1 MAVDRS
7 VGRQAMMAR
16 RASWLAGLVAAQ
28 LWLIV
33 AVRGRFVVEK
43 SSVRVLAPEHIRG
56 HHDAAIGNFGVP
68 DYGGTLTGVVIYP
81 DKKATGCAEFDTKF
95 KSKSRRPVILLL
107 DRGGTCT
114 TPFLSFFFLKKG
126 SPLEKML
133 NFSTSNISQ
142 CHF

>member
-1 MAVDRS
+1 
-7 VGRQAMMAR
+7 MMAR
-16 RASWLAGLVAAQ
+16 RASWLAGLVAVL
-28 LWLIV
+28 LWLVV

-114 TPFLSFFFLKKG
+114 TPFLSFFFLKKEVH
-126 SPLEKML
+126 LKR
-133 NFSTSNISQ
+133 
-142 CHF
+142 C